1 MWRAFSVLVLRS
13 VKSRKAYGTALL
25 AVGLAFACT
34 YLAVPLAERAQL
46 FLLLA
51 AVVVSAWYGGLGPGL
66 LATAVAVAGHAAF
79 IEAPYRDDLV
89 RILLFVLVGGAISA
103 LAAGRR
109 RAEDRAR
116 AGERDQ
122 AEVLAREQAARRD
135 AAALSAVG
143 QALVQSLD
151 TESVGRHIAEAI
163 RALLGGT
170 LSVLWELEHTTNRL
184 VVVATSGS
192 GSPFPRGTRIPQ
204 NEMLAGFAVTEG
216 RPVSTSNIL
225 TDPRLTL
232 TPETRALVEQS
243 GHGSVLAVPLTIGGR
258 VTGVLAVGDVT
269 GRAFGTEEIRRLQD
283 FANQAAIALEKARL
297 FALETSRREQLEAL
311 ASVQRDLSAEL
322 DLDRLLGLI
331 VERAG
336 RLFEG
341 TGFAYLFDEESQ
353 SLGARV
359 WGRAE
364 PESEAPFPAEGGM
377 VASCAGAR
385 RGLLVNDYPG
395 SPYALPAV
403 VRLGVRHAMAQ
414 PLVSRDRLLGVLVVA
429 RRVDAPFRPEDFAGF
444 EGLTV
449 QAAVA
454 LDNAIL
460 FVEAGR
466 QRREA
471 EVLAELA
478 RSINTAQDVST
489 VLQRVVDGAK
499 ELCRCDLTSV
509 ALRET
514 ESESIVMRN
523 RAGEYRGAQ
532 DRFVVEPGRGAGGLV
547 LESGS
552 PFRSDNM
559 AEDARITRAYAE
571 LVELEGLVA
580 TLVVPIM
587 VGGRVEGL
595 LYVHRRMPK
604 SFDDR
609 TEAVLL
615 QLAEYAAI
623 AIHNM
628 RMLAHE
634 HQMRAEAESA
644 SRTKDEFLATLS
656 HELRSPLQPLLNW
669 AYLLRS
675 PNLDPASAERA
686 LDAIERSTKTLGQ
699 LIEDLLDVSR
709 IVTGKLRLQARP
721 VRLPAVVRA
730 AMEAVESAAVAKSVT
745 LEARVESDLPAV
757 MGDPDRLQQVL
768 WNLLSNGIKFTPK
781 GGRVTVTVAGRNSE
795 VLLTVADTGAGIK
808 REFLPHVFERFRQA
822 ESSTNRAYGGLGLG
836 LAIVRHLVELHGG
849 SVAVQSEGEGQG
861 ATFSVRLPV
870 AAATR
875 TAERAPAAVSTEGPV
890 GQSLAGLRLLIVDDE
905 ADAREVMRFMLER
918 GGAQVRIADSAA
930 QALDAIR
937 EERPD
942 LLISDIGMPVE
953 DGYVLVRRLR
963 AMEEGLGRRLPAIAL
978 TAYASEEDT
987 RRAFTAG
994 FDAHLS
1000 KPVDPARLIDIAAGL
1015 AAGGRRG
1022 SA

>member
-13 VKSRKAYGTALL
+13 VKSRRAYGTALL

-66 LATAVAVAGHAAF
+66 LATAVAVVGHAAF

-143 QALVQSLD
+143 QALVQSSD

-204 NEMLAGFAVTEG
+204 NELLAGFAVTEG

-283 FANQAAIALEKARL
+283 FANQAAIALDKARL

-385 RGLLVNDYPG
+385 HGLLVNDYPG

-429 RRVDAPFRPEDFAGF
+429 RGVDAPFRAEDFAGF
-444 EGLTV
+444 EGLAV

-559 AEDARITRAYAE
+559 AEDARITRADAE

-669 AYLLRS
+669 AFLLRS
-675 PNLDPASAERA
+675 PNLDPANAERA

-721 VRLPAVVRA
+721 VRLPGVVRA

-849 SVAVQSEGEGQG
+849 NVAVQSEGEGQG
-861 ATFSVRLPV
+861 ATFSVSLPV

-963 AMEEGLGRRLPAIAL
+963 AMEEGIGRRLPAIAL